1 MACGLGA
8 GSDAGVLQGADA
20 SVHGLPAVLHAAA
33 VVRRG
38 GIHTLAVRNRRRRGS
53 GTAAGSGSGSGLAGG
68 GGGWGRRGGAAA
80 AAAIRQ
86 PGTTQPTANSRSGLV
101 RQAIFGPGWVRD
113 VNESSVYVKESLVV
127 AVVYV

>member
-1 MACGLGA
+1 MVVACGLGA

-20 SVHGLPAVLHAAA
+20 SVHGLPPVLHAAA

-53 GTAAGSGSGSGLAGG
+53 GTAAGSGSGSGLTGS
-68 GGGWGRRGGAAA
+68 GGGWGRCGGAAA

-86 PGTTQPTANSRSGLV
+86 PGTTPTNAQQV
-101 RQAIFGPGWVRD
+101 YP
-113 VNESSVYVKESLVV
+113 SSNLWLLCSSIV
-127 AVVYV
+127 